1 MLTALSF
8 MPEELKVKAQRLG
21 QLLANSNKVDLDQK
35 MKVLGLLKGM
45 TEGQIDNLIIYL
57 DEGVGDLDLILAI

>member
-1 MLTALSF
+1 